1 MQTDSL
7 IAPNAAAI
15 VANMPWV
22 ANTSQRMIGCAAADG
37 IVGDPSET
45 AIALLTSLAAANTA
59 FSAVRTLVGTDEEA
73 RAIVGILL
81 DLLDTTGD
89 AS

>member
-1 MQTDSL
+1 MQTDTL

-22 ANTSQRMIGCAAADG
+22 GKTSQNMIEAASPDG

-45 AIALLTSLAAANTA
+45 AIAILTALSATNTA
-59 FSAVRTLVGTDEEA
+59 FSAIRTMVSTDEEA
-73 RAIVGILL
+73 RAVVCILL
-81 DLLDTTGD
+81 ELLDTTGGG
-89 AS
+89 S

>member
-1 MQTDSL
+1 MSEAL
-7 IAPNAAAI
+7 ISTNAPAI

-22 ANTSQRMIGCAAADG
+22 GKTAQRMIEAATSDG
-37 IVGDPSET
+37 IVGDPSEA

-59 FSAVRTLVGTDEEA
+59 FSAVRTMVSTDEEA
-73 RAIVGILL
+73 RTVVGILL
-81 DLLDTTGD
+81 ELLDTTGG

>member
-1 MQTDSL
+1 MQNDDVVARN
-7 IAPNAAAI
+7 APDI
-15 VANMPWV
+15 IANMPWV
-22 ANTSQRMIGCAAADG
+22 GDTAQRMIGCAAPEG
-37 IVGDPSET
+37 IVGNPSEA

-59 FSAVRTLVGTDEEA
+59 FSAVRTLVRTDEEA

-81 DLLDTTGD
+81 ELLDTSGD